1 MLASS
6 TASESSSRGK
16 QRSETH
22 GQTPTEF
29 YAYAAGYF
37 DGEGCFTYRSSP
49 IIEAVS
55 VYPFTLEEIA
65 INLGGKV
72 FKRVPRAK
80 QRVYYQYRI
89 YGGPALELVKKILPY
104 LREKRVQAL
113 QLFRIRELPP
123 GPEREKLKAELK
135 AMKQVEYK

>member
-1 MLASS
+1 
-6 TASESSSRGK
+6 
-16 QRSETH
+16 
-22 GQTPTEF
+22 
-29 YAYAAGYF
+29 
-37 DGEGCFTYRSSP
+37 
-49 IIEAVS
+49 
-55 VYPFTLEEIA
+55 
-65 INLGGKV
+65 V
-72 FKRVPRAK
+72 FKREPRGN

-89 YGGPALELVKKILPY
+89 YGDPALELLKKILPY

>member
-1 MLASS
+1 MA
-6 TASESSSRGK
+6 
-16 QRSETH
+16 
-22 GQTPTEF
+22 
-29 YAYAAGYF
+29 
-37 DGEGCFTYRSSP
+37 
-49 IIEAVS
+49 S

-72 FKRVPRAK
+72 FKRQPHGRN
-80 QRVYYQYRI
+80 QRVHYQYRI
-89 YGGPALELVKKILPY
+89 YGDPALELLKTILPY